1 MCGIAGLICAD
12 GHTVPRGL
20 PKQLSDTFCYR
31 GPDGYGFMSWDGNAA
46 KLTREPVED
55 GRTRISFVH
64 RRLAIIDLSDGGWQP
79 VGSPDGQVSLVFNGE
94 IYNYIELREELR
106 SLGWEFTTSSDTEV
120 LLKGYLSWGENVFPK
135 LLGMFA
141 IALLDLRE
149 RKVLLVRDQFG
160 IKPIVYVNSSLGL
173 AFASEI
179 NGLLQVDGW
188 DRALDPTAIFR
199 YLRWGSSL
207 EGRSTLLK
215 NVERVLPGEVLSV
228 SIDNPTVTESHKF
241 WDLEIGRSNNWSLNE
256 AAERLRFELEHS
268 VQIHLRSDV
277 PVGIALSGGVD
288 STSLALISR
297 MISPETA
304 LTAFSYL
311 ADSEQIN
318 EGPLIG
324 MVASQAGIS
333 LETVHLNEANFPE
346 VADRAARRI
355 DEPFGTP
362 SIIAESEV
370 FKRAHELGI
379 TVVFSGQ
386 GPDEMMA
393 GYARYRPLA
402 VLSQMRA
409 GHWGFAM
416 RQFSACSKWPDSPTK
431 TMLGWIAMLTFPA
444 GLQGAARNAAG
455 KGLVP
460 EGVRGEWFKDQG
472 VTIASAT
479 DMACGLNLKQ
489 RLRHDLFNFG
499 LQNLLAWADQT
510 AMQHSIEC
518 RLPYLNPVLGELV
531 MSLPEEFLVAADGT
545 CKQVLRAAVK
555 GVVPDEI
562 LRVRRKIGFQTD
574 TDRLLAGSSAWVKD
588 VVESDWC
595 KALPFVDMPAV
606 RGQVESLAAERRV
619 EAERLWRIINFSVWS
634 QERGLVV

>member
-1 MCGIAGLICAD
+1 MCGIAGLICAE
-12 GHTVPRGL
+12 GQRVPRGL
-20 PKQLSDTFCYR
+20 PKLLSDTFCYR
-31 GPDGYGFMSWDGNAA
+31 GPDGYGFMSWDGESA
-46 KLTREPVED
+46 KLSREPVED

-79 VGSPDGQVSLVFNGE
+79 VSSPDGQVSLVFNGE

-106 SLGWEFTTSSDTEV
+106 ALGCKFTTSSDTEV
-120 LLKGYLSWGENVFPK
+120 LLKGYLAWGKDVFPK
-135 LLGMFA
+135 LIGMFA

-149 RKVLLVRDQFG
+149 REVLLVRDQFG
-160 IKPIVYVNSSLGL
+160 IKPIVYVHSKLGL

-179 NGLLQVDGW
+179 NGLLQIDGW
-188 DRALDPTAIFR
+188 DRALDPIAIFR

-215 NVERVLPGEVLSV
+215 NVERVLPSEILSI
-228 SIDNPTVTESHKF
+228 SIDDPSVTESHKF
-241 WDLEIGRSNNWSLNE
+241 WDLEIGRGRSWSLSE
-256 AAERLRFELEHS
+256 AAERLRCELEQS

-297 MISPETA
+297 MVSPETA

-311 ADSEQIN
+311 ADSEKIN

-324 MVASQAGIS
+324 MVASRAGIS
-333 LETVHLNEANFPE
+333 LESVHLNEANFTE
-346 VADRAARRI
+346 IADRAARRI

-402 VLSQMRA
+402 VLSQMRM
-409 GHWGFAM
+409 GHLGFAM
-416 RQFSACSKWPDSPTK
+416 RQLSASSKWPDSPTK
-431 TMLGWIAMLTFPA
+431 TMLGWIAMLTLPA
-444 GLQGAARNAAG
+444 GLQGTARQASG
-455 KGLVP
+455 KNLTP
-460 EGVRGEWFKDQG
+460 EGIRGEWFKEQG
-472 VTIASAT
+472 VRISSAS
-479 DMACGLNLKQ
+479 DMACGLNLKK
-489 RLRHDLFNFG
+489 RLRHDIFNFG

-518 RLPYLNPVLGELV
+518 RLPYLNPRLAELV
-531 MSLPEEFLVAADGT
+531 MSLPEEYLVAGDGT
-545 CKQVLRAAVK
+545 CKQVLRTAVK
-555 GVVPDEI
+555 GLVPDEI
-562 LRVRRKIGFQTD
+562 LKVKRKIGFQTD
-574 TDRLLAGSSAWVKD
+574 TDRLLAGSSSWVRD

-595 KALPFVDMPAV
+595 RALPFVDMPAV
-606 RGQVESLAAERRV
+606 RRQVESLAAGRTV
-619 EAERLWRIINFSVWS
+619 EAERLWRLINFSIWS
-634 QERGLVV
+634 EERGLAV